1 MVHPLISFICIAPS
15 HEQIHE
21 HTKYFKQKTT
31 PRTLRSK
38 TQTVIK
44 RLISLCVD
52 FRATEKSSKGISSYP
67 GFIIALSLFTVCGI
81 CAYIV
86 AEIL

>member
-38 TQTVIK
+38 NTN
-44 RLISLCVD
+44 
-52 FRATEKSSKGISSYP
+52 SYKTFDQFMR
-67 GFIIALSLFTVCGI
+67 GFQGDGEII
-81 CAYIV
+81 
-86 AEIL
+86 